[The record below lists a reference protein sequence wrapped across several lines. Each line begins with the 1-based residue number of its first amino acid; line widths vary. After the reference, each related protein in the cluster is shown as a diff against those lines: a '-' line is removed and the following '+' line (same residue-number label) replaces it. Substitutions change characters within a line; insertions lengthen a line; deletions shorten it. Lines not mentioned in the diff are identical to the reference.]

1 MHDTL
6 SNGRTIRL
14 LTVVDDFNREGL
26 TIEVDY
32 SLPSERVTRALDQ
45 VMEWRG
51 RPSCIR
57 MDNGPELISNHMM
70 DWAKEKQITLLHIQP
85 GKPQQNA

>member
-6 SNGRTIRL
+6 FNGRTIRL

-26 TIEVDY
+26 TLEVDY
-32 SLPSERVTRALDQ
+32 SLPSERVARALDQ

-51 RPSCIR
+51 QPACIR
-57 MDNGPELISNHMM
+57 MDNGPELIR
-70 DWAKEKQITLLHIQP
+70 
-85 GKPQQNA
+85 

>member
-32 SLPSERVTRALDQ
+32 SLPSERVTRAQ
-45 VMEWRG
+45 RVMEWQRTA
-51 RPSCIR
+51 C
-57 MDNGPELISNHMM
+57 
-70 DWAKEKQITLLHIQP
+70 LHTH
-85 GKPQQNA
+85 G